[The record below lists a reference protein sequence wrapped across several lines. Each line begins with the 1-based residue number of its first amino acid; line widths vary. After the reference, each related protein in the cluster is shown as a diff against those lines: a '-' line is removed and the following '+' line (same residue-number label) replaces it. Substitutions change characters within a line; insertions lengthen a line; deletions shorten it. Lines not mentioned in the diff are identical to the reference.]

1 MKIRT
6 ALALGASLLCAPAFA
21 QPQASAPVAAQPV
34 MTAPAV
40 AAVPELRT
48 ATISAGLS
56 IPLALTSELSSSRNK
71 EGETFSMVVTND
83 VLSDGIVV
91 IPRGTRAVGEIT
103 LRSSRGMFGKS
114 GKMELSFR
122 YLDMDGVRVPL
133 DGEHFQAGEGNT
145 AGTVGAVLAAGV
157 IGGAVVTGRSANMPT
172 GREFV
177 ARTIDPLPLV
187 VRDPAAGSLDR
198 PMARL
203 ASTYVPSAIETG
215 SAHRMAEQQPRA
227 RAASGRPKE
236 TCEQEAQRRTS
247 SPGIQREI
255 EARCRRQ
262 RSSNRS

>member
-1 MKIRT
+1 MIIRIS
-6 ALALGASLLCAPAFA
+6 LALGASLLCAPAFA
-21 QPQASAPVAAQPV
+21 QPQVSPPVAAQPV
-34 MTAPAV
+34 IATPAAV
-40 AAVPELRT
+40 PVPELRT
-48 ATISAGLS
+48 ATLPPRLS
-56 IPLALTSELSSSRNK
+56 IPLALTGELSSSRNK
-71 EGETFSMVVTND
+71 EGETFSMIVTSD

-103 LRSSRGMFGKS
+103 LRSSRGLFGKS

-177 ARTIDPLPLV
+177 ARTIDPLPLL
-187 VRDPAAGSLDR
+187 VRDPAPGSLDR

-203 ASTYVPSAIETG
+203 ASSYVPSA
-215 SAHRMAEQQPRA
+215 
-227 RAASGRPKE
+227 
-236 TCEQEAQRRTS
+236 
-247 SPGIQREI
+247 
-255 EARCRRQ
+255 
-262 RSSNRS
+262 